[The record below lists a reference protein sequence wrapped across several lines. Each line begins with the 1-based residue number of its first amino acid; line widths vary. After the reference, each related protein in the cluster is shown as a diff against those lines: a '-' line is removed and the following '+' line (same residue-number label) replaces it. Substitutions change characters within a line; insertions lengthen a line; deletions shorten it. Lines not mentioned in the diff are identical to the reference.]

1 MSIPVDLTDLATS
14 LANYPWGYFIT
25 VGEQQV
31 AHSLAV
37 PTDYRDGVFHLQA
50 GRGSRANAAAR
61 PQVSMVFPGAD
72 GTAYSLVIDGTA
84 SVADDGVQFAPSNAV
99 LHRPALRND

>member
-1 MSIPVDLTDLATS
+1 MSIPVDLADLATT
-14 LANYPWGYFIT
+14 LTDYPWGYFIT
-25 VGEQQV
+25 VGEQHV

-50 GRGSRANAAAR
+50 GRGSRANATAR

-84 SVADDGVQFAPSNAV
+84 TAVGDGVQFAPSHAV

>member
-1 MSIPVDLTDLATS
+1 MSIPVDLADLTTTLTD
-14 LANYPWGYFIT
+14 YPWGYFIT
-25 VGEQQV
+25 VGEQHV

-50 GRGSRANAAAR
+50 GRGSRANATAR

-84 SVADDGVQFAPSNAV
+84 TAVDDGVQFAPSHAV